1 MATATLVVAQL
12 KEVWATRG
20 DVHSWIGYSQSVSP
34 SLVAHTERGDMT
46 GSTYLMKVL
55 NRLEK
60 YQIENGT
67 RKRIEVTYIPTRDEY
82 VKVEG
87 LGNRLYWKP
96 F

>member
-1 MATATLVVAQL
+1 MDRILAKRIPLA
-12 KEVWATRG
+12 
-20 DVHSWIGYSQSVSP
+20 SSSYIG
-34 SLVAHTERGDMT
+34 GDMT